1 MFPVARPKKKDMLT
15 DVSVTLNNTINNQ
28 DDATNN
34 QDFARHEAHADYER
48 HDDYAEYERHDDHAD
63 YERHDEHVQQLV
75 DSVQLTEEEEYNST
89 ASAQRDEEDSNIIT
103 HYSTYQ
109 QQEQDQQQQYQP
121 IQQPQDLIQKQQHKG
136 QLNIQVIEIEV
147 RIIIKVSIFR
157 KETG

>member
-28 DDATNN
+28 DDTTNN
-34 QDFARHEAHADYER
+34 QDFARREAHAD
-48 HDDYAEYERHDDHAD
+48 YERHDDHAD

-147 RIIIKVSIFR
+147 RIIIKVYIFR